1 MLSIFSCA
9 CWRKVLLGFL
19 SIFWLFFFLILSCMS
34 SLYIL
39 DINPL
44 FGHIICKYF
53 LTFHML
59 SFIVVDGFLFCA
71 KALSLIRSHLFLLLF
86 LLPWEATLRIFSYDL
101 GLKMSFLCS
110 LLGVLWCHV
119 LYLCLSLILSL
130 FLYMVWGNVLLIIS
144 LFYMQLSN
152 FPSTTCK
159 RLSFLHCIPC
169 LLCHRLIDH
178 RCMDLFLEP
187 SLFLMLILK
196 AIFFL

>member
-1 MLSIFSCA
+1 
-9 CWRKVLLGFL
+9 
-19 SIFWLFFFLILSCMS
+19 MS

-53 LTFHML
+53 LPFNRL
-59 SFIVVDGFLFCA
+59 SFIFVDGFLCCA
-71 KALSLIRSHLFLLLF
+71 KALSLTRSHLFLLLF

-101 GLKMSFLCS
+101 GLKMSFLCF
-110 LLGVLWCHV
+110 LLGVLWCQV
-119 LYLCLSLILSL
+119 LYLRLSLILSL
-130 FLYMVWGNVLLIIS
+130 FLYMVWGTVLLIIS

-159 RLSFLHCIPC
+159 RLSFLHCISC
-169 LLCHRLIDH
+169 LLCHRLFDH

-187 SLFLMLILK
+187 SLVLMLILK